1 MRNAIIVF
9 FMVIILIFSGVI
21 IQTAENRTIRKN
33 ELDSGLSGAMEQS
46 MKILKIH
53 SVNSENISL
62 DEDEFAADFMQGFL
76 MKTTSSSDFAIE
88 ILGIDVKKGLLDV
101 RVTERYKQLIGY
113 GEVSCRKTVILEDT
127 ETNEQKF
134 YSVSFS
140 VPEEEEPKEGT
151 LRDAYII
158 KKVNFHSGDI
168 LDATAVPK
176 SSISRKNQ
184 VFCGWKMVRPVNG
197 LGLLYGEEN
206 ISSLRVAADMEFQA
220 VYQ

>member
-9 FMVIILIFSGVI
+9 FMIIILIFSGVI
-21 IQTAENRTIRKN
+21 IQTAENKTTRKN
-33 ELDSGLSGAMEQS
+33 ELDSSLSGAMEQS

-53 SVNSENISL
+53 PADNKGISL
-62 DEDEFAADFMQGFL
+62 GEDEFAADFIQGFL

-101 RVTERYKQLIGY
+101 RVTEKYKQIIGY
-113 GEVSCRKTVILEDT
+113 GEVSCRKTVILEDI
-127 ETNEQKF
+127 ETREQQF
-134 YSVSFS
+134 YSVSFR
-140 VPEEEEPKEGT
+140 VPKEEEGT
-151 LRDAYII
+151 LPDEYII

-168 LDATAVPK
+168 LDATAIPK
-176 SSISRKNQ
+176 SSISRKGQ
-184 VFCGWKMVRPVNG
+184 AFCGWKMVKPVNG

-206 ISSLRVAADMEFQA
+206 ISSLRVAEDIEFQA